1 MLDKNYKIYIAGH
14 KGMVGS
20 ACWRLFKKKGY
31 KNLIGVSSNELDLTN
46 QDDVDLFFK
55 TNRPDIVINAA
66 AKVGG
71 IYINDKLPY
80 DFIYKNLQI
89 QNNLINS
96 SFNFKIK
103 KFIFLG
109 SSCVYPKLACQPI
122 SEESLLSSDL
132 EETNQWYAI
141 AKISGI
147 MMINALR
154 KQYDLDYLS
163 LMPTNL
169 YGENDN
175 FDLTTSHVLPALIRK
190 FHEAKIKNNNNVLL
204 WGTGLPMRE
213 FLHVDD
219 LASAIL
225 FSLENNLKEAIYNV
239 GSGNDISIQELALLI
254 KNIVGFKGEIEWD
267 KSKPDGTPRK
277 LLNVDRLSKAGWKF
291 NIQLEQGIRRTYE
304 YYLSTINN

>member
-1 MLDKNYKIYIAGH
+1 VLNKNYKIYISGH

-20 ACWRLFKKKGY
+20 ACWRLLKKKGY
-31 KNLIGVSSNELDLTN
+31 NNLIGVSSNKLDLTN
-46 QDDVDLFFK
+46 QDDVDFFFK

-109 SSCVYPKLACQPI
+109 SSCVYPKLASQPI
-122 SEESLLSSDL
+122 SEKSLLSSDL

-204 WGTGLPMRE
+204 WGTGFPMRE

-254 KNIVGFKGEIEWD
+254 KNIVGFKGEIDWD

>member
-1 MLDKNYKIYIAGH
+1 
-14 KGMVGS
+14 MVGS
-20 ACWRLFKKKGY
+20 ACWRLLEKKGY
-31 KNLIGVSSNELDLTN
+31 NNLIGVSSNKLDLTN
-46 QDDVDLFFK
+46 QDDVDFFFK

-109 SSCVYPKLACQPI
+109 SSCVYPKLASQPI
-122 SEESLLSSDL
+122 SEKSLLSSDL

-204 WGTGLPMRE
+204 WGTGFPMRE

-254 KNIVGFKGEIEWD
+254 KNIVGFKGEIDWD

-277 LLNVDRLSKAGWKF
+277 LLNVDRLSNAGWKF

>member
-1 MLDKNYKIYIAGH
+1 
-14 KGMVGS
+14 MVGS
-20 ACWRLFKKKGY
+20 ACWRLLKKKGY
-31 KNLIGVSSNELDLTN
+31 NNLIGVSSNKLDLTN
-46 QDDVDLFFK
+46 QDDVDFFFK

-109 SSCVYPKLACQPI
+109 SSCVYPKLASQPI
-122 SEESLLSSDL
+122 SEKSLLSSDL

-204 WGTGLPMRE
+204 WGTGFPMRE

-254 KNIVGFKGEIEWD
+254 KNIVGFKGEIDWD